1 MSETIKYSFSIQVA
15 GGPKV
20 ADADTIEVEAYD
32 MLEVEVPDSG
42 TSGGV
47 ATVNVQPGDSGVKFL
62 QITADSYEDLTYKV
76 DGGSSQTLDGP
87 LLLIG
92 EGAVALA
99 GRHSEAVRV
108 HQRGRDGDHRQH
120 PGRARRRGAAWPL
133 EGPN

>member
-15 GGPKV
+15 SGPKV
-20 ADADTIEVEAYD
+20 ADADQIEVEAYD

-62 QITADSYEDLTYKV
+62 QITADSYKDLTYKV
-76 DGGSSQTLDGP
+76 DGGSSQTLDAP

-92 EGAVALA
+92 EGAVALLGATQKQFEFTNAGATAIIVNILA
-99 GRHSEAVRV
+99 GRDAVV
-108 HQRGRDGDHRQH
+108 PP
-120 PGRARRRGAAWPL
+120 PGP
-133 EGPN
+133 

>member
-1 MSETIKYSFSIQVA
+1 MAETIKYSFSIQVA
-15 GGPKV
+15 GGPKA
-20 ADADTIEVEAYD
+20 ADADSIEVEAYD

-62 QITADSYEDLTYKV
+62 QISADSYEDLTYEV

-92 EGAVALA
+92 EGAVALLGATQKQFVFTNA
-99 GRHSEAVRV
+99 GATATQNAS
-108 HQRGRDGDHRQH
+108 DGSR
-120 PGRARRRGAAWPL
+120 PSVVTA
-133 EGPN
+133 

>member
-20 ADADTIEVEAYD
+20 AEADTIEVEAYD

-62 QITADSYEDLTYKV
+62 QITADSYEDLTYEV

-92 EGAVALA
+92 EGAVALLGATQKQFEFTNA
-99 GRHSEAVRV
+99 GATAIVV
-108 HQRGRDGDHRQH
+108 NILVGRDAVV
-120 PGRARRRGAAWPL
+120 P
-133 EGPN
+133 